1 MANDLNHN
9 MAHGA
14 EELFMTF
21 RIQQIAARL
30 KITDSRPSVIMTGQI
45 FFSPDKTPILA
56 GQIFFSP
63 DKTPILAG
71 QINEYYNFFF
81 AYGISNYAG
90 NRSLYC
96 IDVQVFCSKLVKN
109 SFTSC

>member
-21 RIQQIAARL
+21 RIHQVAARL
-30 KITDSRPSVIMTGQI
+30 KIPDSRSPVMMTGQI
-45 FFSPDKTPILA
+45 FFAQTNPDFRRSNKRIL
-56 GQIFFSP
+56 QFV
-63 DKTPILAG
+63 
-71 QINEYYNFFF
+71 F

-96 IDVQVFCSKLVKN
+96 IDVQVFCGKLVKN
-109 SFTSC
+109 SFPSC